1 MTKTNN
7 KFEASENSIFSS
19 YWIILGC
26 FKHPVLSLLQNLF
39 ARNLQLQH
47 IFQGFTVCRY
57 IPSKLLQ
64 NIWKEKE
71 EKFYQDHFLG
81 GYWSMW
87 VNL

>member
-19 YWIILGC
+19 YWIIFGC